1 MSRGNTVEYLRVGD
15 HLVRL
20 ERPAPTPQYDVY
32 DVMGAA
38 FMGAMLAILMLSL
51 FLIGK

>member
-20 ERPAPTPQYDVY
+20 ERPAPSPQYDVY

-38 FMGAMLAILMLSL
+38 FVGAMAGVLLVTLLVIH
-51 FLIGK
+51 